1 MKKQKSHVVNQKLG
15 YRDDREKGMP
25 VAKANKRE
33 KRRINST
40 IGNSVPFQ
48 HSNISK
54 HVCSQQGRVGD
65 FKACTSGRHCYFTE

>member
-1 MKKQKSHVVNQKLG
+1 VNQKLG

-40 IGNSVPFQ
+40 IGNSVPF
-48 HSNISK
+48 
-54 HVCSQQGRVGD
+54 
-65 FKACTSGRHCYFTE
+65 